1 MKRNDSR
8 AIARLK
14 RMYREFKDNLFVKDG
29 KKWRPCESITEF
41 LELKWVKKLKN
52 TGSIERHH
60 WTNQMLSKRIEKKDI
75 PKRNRFKKEQK
86 NTILDMTRLVV
97 TVNFLR
103 HLNVKTQYTKTTIFA
118 KTLEIKQLFE
128 NFRDWHLVM

>member
-14 RMYREFKDNLFVKDG
+14 RMYREFKDNLFVRDD

-52 TGSIERHH
+52 TGSIERHPLDKLDAKQK
-60 WTNQMLSKRIEKKDI
+60 NRKERYSEKKQIQEGIEEYNTRYDEYTCSNCEHNVEGYCI
-75 PKRNRFKKEQK
+75 DKKEWVYNQ
-86 NTILDMTRLVV
+86 
-97 TVNFLR
+97 
-103 HLNVKTQYTKTTIFA
+103 
-118 KTLEIKQLFE
+118 EICKD
-128 NFRDWHLVM
+128 FRD

>member
-14 RMYREFKDNLFVKDG
+14 RMYRVFKDNLFIKDG

-52 TGSIERHH
+52 TGSIERHPLDKLDAKQKNRKERH
-60 WTNQMLSKRIEKKDI
+60 SEKKVIEEGIQEYNSRYDETCGDCEFFET
-75 PKRNRFKKEQK
+75 PQCK
-86 NTILDMTRLVV
+86 D
-97 TVNFLR
+97 TVY
-103 HLNVKTQYTKTTIFA
+103 KDDKIC
-118 KTLEIKQLFE
+118 E
-128 NFRDWHLVM
+128 NFRD

>member
-14 RMYREFKDNLFVKDG
+14 RMYREFKDNLFIKDG

-52 TGSIERHH
+52 TGSIERHPLDKLDAKQKNRKERH
-60 WTNQMLSKRIEKKDI
+60 SEKKVIEEGIQEYNSRYDETCGDCEFFET
-75 PKRNRFKKEQK
+75 PQCK
-86 NTILDMTRLVV
+86 NTVYKDDNICED
-97 TVNFLR
+97 
-103 HLNVKTQYTKTTIFA
+103 
-118 KTLEIKQLFE
+118 
-128 NFRDWHLVM
+128 FRD

>member
-52 TGSIERHH
+52 TGSIERHPLDKLDAKQKNRRERH
-60 WTNQMLSKRIEKKDI
+60 SEKKQI
-75 PKRNRFKKEQK
+75 QEGIEEY
-86 NTILDMTRLVV
+86 TDMSKYDCSSCIYEDRGHCEKDLPM
-97 TVNFLR
+97 
-103 HLNVKTQYTKTTIFA
+103 KGEDCPEYW
-118 KTLEIKQLFE
+118 
-128 NFRDWHLVM
+128 D

>member
-14 RMYREFKDNLFVKDG
+14 RMYREFKDGLFIKDG

-52 TGSIERHH
+52 TGSIERHPLDKLDAKQKNRKERH
-60 WTNQMLSKRIEKKDI
+60 SEKKVIEEGIQEYNSRYDETCGDCEFFET
-75 PKRNRFKKEQK
+75 PQCK
-86 NTILDMTRLVV
+86 D
-97 TVNFLR
+97 TVY
-103 HLNVKTQYTKTTIFA
+103 KDDKIC
-118 KTLEIKQLFE
+118 ED
-128 NFRDWHLVM
+128 FRD

>member
-29 KKWRPCESITEF
+29 KRWRPCESITEF

-52 TGSIERHH
+52 TGSIERHP
-60 WTNQMLSKRIEKKDI
+60 LDKLDAKRKNRKERYSEKKQIQEGIEEYNTRYDEYTCSNCEHNVEGYCI
-75 PKRNRFKKEQK
+75 DKKEWVYDQEVCK
-86 NTILDMTRLVV
+86 D
-97 TVNFLR
+97 
-103 HLNVKTQYTKTTIFA
+103 
-118 KTLEIKQLFE
+118 
-128 NFRDWHLVM
+128 FRD

>member
-14 RMYREFKDNLFVKDG
+14 RMYRGFKDNLFVRDG

-52 TGSIERHH
+52 TGSIERHPLDKL
-60 WTNQMLSKRIEKKDI
+60 NAK
-75 PKRNRFKKEQK
+75 QK
-86 NTILDMTRLVV
+86 NRKERHSKKKQIKEGIEEYNTRYDESYTCGDCEFFETPQCKN
-97 TVNFLR
+97 TVYKDDN
-103 HLNVKTQYTKTTIFA
+103 IC
-118 KTLEIKQLFE
+118 ED
-128 NFRDWHLVM
+128 FRD

>member
-52 TGSIERHH
+52 TGSIERHPLDKLDAKQK
-60 WTNQMLSKRIEKKDI
+60 NRKERYSEKKQIQEGIEEYNTRYDETCGNCEFFET
-75 PKRNRFKKEQK
+75 PQCK
-86 NTILDMTRLVV
+86 NTVYKDDNIC
-97 TVNFLR
+97 
-103 HLNVKTQYTKTTIFA
+103 
-118 KTLEIKQLFE
+118 E
-128 NFRDWHLVM
+128 NFRD

>member
-14 RMYREFKDNLFVKDG
+14 RMYREFRDNLFVKDG

-52 TGSIERHH
+52 TGSIERHPLDKLDAKQKNRRERH
-60 WTNQMLSKRIEKKDI
+60 SEKKQIQEGIEEYNTRYDEYTCSNCEHNVEGYCI
-75 PKRNRFKKEQK
+75 NKKEWVYDQ
-86 NTILDMTRLVV
+86 
-97 TVNFLR
+97 
-103 HLNVKTQYTKTTIFA
+103 
-118 KTLEIKQLFE
+118 EICKD
-128 NFRDWHLVM
+128 FRD

>member
-52 TGSIERHH
+52 TGSIERHPLDKLDAKQK
-60 WTNQMLSKRIEKKDI
+60 NRKERYSEKKQIQEGIEEYNTRYDENYSCGNCEFFNI
-75 PKRNRFKKEQK
+75 DSCSLYK
-86 NTILDMTRLVV
+86 NETIYADD
-97 TVNFLR
+97 
-103 HLNVKTQYTKTTIFA
+103 
-118 KTLEIKQLFE
+118 EICE
-128 NFRDWHLVM
+128 NFRD

>member
-14 RMYREFKDNLFVKDG
+14 RMYREFKDGLFVKDG

-52 TGSIERHH
+52 TGSIERHPLDKLDAKQKNRKERH
-60 WTNQMLSKRIEKKDI
+60 SEKKQI
-75 PKRNRFKKEQK
+75 QEGIEEYNNRYDEYTCSNCENNVKGYCIDKKEWVYDQ
-86 NTILDMTRLVV
+86 
-97 TVNFLR
+97 
-103 HLNVKTQYTKTTIFA
+103 
-118 KTLEIKQLFE
+118 EICE
-128 NFRDWHLVM
+128 DFRD

>member
-14 RMYREFKDNLFVKDG
+14 RMYREFKNNLFVKDG

-52 TGSIERHH
+52 TGSIEKHPLDKLDAKQKNRRERY
-60 WTNQMLSKRIEKKDI
+60 SEKKQIQEGIEEYANMGKYDCSSCI
-75 PKRNRFKKEQK
+75 YEDKGYCEK
-86 NTILDMTRLVV
+86 NLPMKGEDCSE
-97 TVNFLR
+97 
-103 HLNVKTQYTKTTIFA
+103 YW
-118 KTLEIKQLFE
+118 
-128 NFRDWHLVM
+128 D

>member
-14 RMYREFKDNLFVKDG
+14 RMYREFKDGLFIKDG

-52 TGSIERHH
+52 TGSIEKHPLDKLDAKQKNRKERH
-60 WTNQMLSKRIEKKDI
+60 SEKKVIEEGIQEYNSRYDETCGDCEFFET
-75 PKRNRFKKEQK
+75 PQCK
-86 NTILDMTRLVV
+86 D
-97 TVNFLR
+97 TVY
-103 HLNVKTQYTKTTIFA
+103 KDDKIC
-118 KTLEIKQLFE
+118 ED
-128 NFRDWHLVM
+128 FRD

>member
-14 RMYREFKDNLFVKDG
+14 RMYREFRDNLFVKDG

-52 TGSIERHH
+52 TGSIERHPLDKLDAKQK
-60 WTNQMLSKRIEKKDI
+60 NRKERYSEKKQIQEGIEEYNTRYDETCGNCEFFGT
-75 PKRNRFKKEQK
+75 PQCK
-86 NTILDMTRLVV
+86 NTVYKDDNIC
-97 TVNFLR
+97 
-103 HLNVKTQYTKTTIFA
+103 
-118 KTLEIKQLFE
+118 E
-128 NFRDWHLVM
+128 NFRD

>member
-52 TGSIERHH
+52 TGSIEKHPLDKLDAKQKNRKERY
-60 WTNQMLSKRIEKKDI
+60 SEKKQIQEGIEEYNTRYDKYTCSNCEHNVEGYCI
-75 PKRNRFKKEQK
+75 DKKEWVYDQ
-86 NTILDMTRLVV
+86 
-97 TVNFLR
+97 
-103 HLNVKTQYTKTTIFA
+103 
-118 KTLEIKQLFE
+118 EICKD
-128 NFRDWHLVM
+128 FRD

>member
-14 RMYREFKDNLFVKDG
+14 RMYREFKDNLFIKDG

-52 TGSIERHH
+52 TGSIERHPLDKLDAKQKNRKERH
-60 WTNQMLSKRIEKKDI
+60 SEKKVIEEGIQEYNSRYD
-75 PKRNRFKKEQK
+75 
-86 NTILDMTRLVV
+86 NTCGDCEFFETPQCKD
-97 TVNFLR
+97 TVY
-103 HLNVKTQYTKTTIFA
+103 KDDKIC
-118 KTLEIKQLFE
+118 ED
-128 NFRDWHLVM
+128 FRD

>member
-14 RMYREFKDNLFVKDG
+14 RMYREFKDSLFVKDG

-52 TGSIERHH
+52 TGSIERYP
-60 WTNQMLSKRIEKKDI
+60 LDKLDAKRKNRKERYSEKKQIQEGIEEYNTRYNEYTCSNCEHNVEGYCID
-75 PKRNRFKKEQK
+75 KKEWVQ
-86 NTILDMTRLVV
+86 
-97 TVNFLR
+97 
-103 HLNVKTQYTKTTIFA
+103 
-118 KTLEIKQLFE
+118 EICKD
-128 NFRDWHLVM
+128 FRD

>member
-29 KKWRPCESITEF
+29 KRWRPCESITEF

-52 TGSIERHH
+52 TGSIEKHPLDKLDAKQKNRKERY
-60 WTNQMLSKRIEKKDI
+60 SEKKQIQEGIEEYNTRYDEYTCSNCEHNVEGYCI
-75 PKRNRFKKEQK
+75 DKKEWVYNQ
-86 NTILDMTRLVV
+86 
-97 TVNFLR
+97 
-103 HLNVKTQYTKTTIFA
+103 
-118 KTLEIKQLFE
+118 EICKD
-128 NFRDWHLVM
+128 FRD

>member
-14 RMYREFKDNLFVKDG
+14 RMYQTFKDSLFVKDG

-52 TGSIERHH
+52 TSSFSKHPLEKLDAKQKNRRERY
-60 WTNQMLSKRIEKKDI
+60 SEKKQIQEGIEEYDS
-75 PKRNRFKKEQK
+75 RYDE
-86 NTILDMTRLVV
+86 D
-97 TVNFLR
+97 
-103 HLNVKTQYTKTTIFA
+103 YTCSHCMFYYLKGCSKHNISVYGDN
-118 KTLEIKQLFE
+118 EICKDFM
-128 NFRDWHLVM
+128 D